1 MSTRRRRFEYSADEN
16 NEDDNTTAS
25 PECLVCG
32 EKRPPYF
39 VVNAVA
45 AFIHLIQA
53 AVLMFFTLKNSL
65 DRSVPLQEQYTNWIP
80 ENKKDTNASYT
91 IELDGM
97 ALNVATVPTKSEFS
111 IAWGVIFFFLLS
123 FFFQC
128 INICRKEYKDEKTNP
143 LRFIEYSI
151 SASIMLVLIALVN
164 GIFDQ
169 SIITLIAVSCT
180 ACQLCGLVAEQLLNL
195 HKVHEKN
202 KELSN
207 KLKVLAWIS
216 HLIGW
221 LLIIT
226 AYAIIFRY
234 YDVSNRNSDGQA
246 PEFVTA
252 IVISIFIL
260 FSSFGVVQL
269 LQMTIL
275 KLEYDTAELVYVC
288 LSLTAKTVLGW
299 IIYANVLVN

>member
-1 MSTRRRRFEYSADEN
+1 MPTPDYS
-16 NEDDNTTAS
+16 
-25 PECLVCG
+25 
-32 EKRPPYF
+32 
-39 VVNAVA
+39 VVNTIA
-45 AFIHLIQA
+45 AILHLIQA
-53 AVLMFFTLKNSL
+53 SVLIVLTTTQSL

-80 ENKKDTNASYT
+80 EDKKDTNASYT

-111 IAWGVIFFFLLS
+111 IAWGVIVFFLLS
-123 FFFQC
+123 GVFQS
-128 INICRKEYKDEKTNP
+128 INICRKEYKDNKTNW

-151 SASIMLVLIALVN
+151 SASIMLILIALVN

-169 SIITLIAVSCT
+169 SIIALIAVSCA
-180 ACQLCGLVAEQLLNL
+180 ACQLCGLVAEQIMDIQ
-195 HKVHEKN
+195 KYVKD
-202 KELSN
+202 KELN
-207 KLKVLAWIS
+207 ERLDTVRWIS

-234 YDVSNRNSDGQA
+234 YDTSNRNSDGQA
-246 PEFVTA
+246 PDFVTA

-260 FSSFGVVQL
+260 FSSFGFVQL
-269 LQMTIL
+269 LQMTHTL
-275 KLEYDTAELVYVC
+275 DYDTAELVYVC